1 MADQEGRGC
10 TRSSSLAAVLR
21 EESWCRALRTEFEQS
36 YFGALE
42 RFLNQEWQQHLTVQ
56 PQQDDDTAEAMT
68 VFPPREQVF
77 EALNACPLD
86 RVKVVVL
93 GQDPYHQPRQAHGLA
108 FSVLPQAPIPP
119 SLVNV
124 FKVPASPFFAVLR
137 FFVGN

>member
-1 MADQEGRGC
+1 
-10 TRSSSLAAVLR
+10 LAAGLR
-21 EESWCRALRTEFEQS
+21 EESWCRALCPEFEQS

-42 RFLNQEWQQHLTVQ
+42 RFLNHEWQL
-56 PQQDDDTAEAMT
+56 QQQDDTAEAMT

-108 FSVLPQAPIPP
+108 FSVLPQAPTPP
-119 SLVNV
+119 SLVNI
-124 FKVPASPFFAVLR
+124 FKVLVAPSLFS
-137 FFVGN
+137 